1 MRRWFAFLLMIALLL
16 PASAARAQAPS
27 LTVYSSVDEENAR
40 KILGAFSRATGIE
53 ARITFLSTG
62 PALARLEAERGNP
75 QADVWFGAP
84 SENHVDAK
92 IRGLTQPY
100 ASPGAAALD
109 ARFRDPENYWVSFY
123 MNPLGFGLNTK
134 VLENRGIKRPLSWQD
149 LLSPQLR
156 GLIQMP
162 SPQTSGTAYNMVVSL
177 VQIMGEDKAFA
188 YMKQLHPN
196 VQTYTTSGTA
206 PSRAVAFG
214 EVAIGIQFTPALYQ
228 LYFRGYPLLTV
239 FPKEGVGFEAPA
251 ISIVKGTRRE
261 AEARRLVDWM
271 ISPEGQN
278 SLAEQE
284 TFFFP
289 VTEKARRQSGLPA
302 LRLVPLIKYDVDFAG
317 KNRLR
322 LVNRWL
328 NEVLGGR

>member
-1 MRRWFAFLLMIALLL
+1 MRSWIALAVAIALLA
-16 PASAARAQAPS
+16 PAAGMAQAPS

-40 KILGAFSRATGIE
+40 KILGAFSKATGIE

-62 PALARLEAERGNP
+62 PALARLEAERNNP

-92 IRGLTQPY
+92 LRGLTQPY
-100 ASPGAAALD
+100 ASPAAAKLD
-109 ARFRDPENYWVSFY
+109 ARFRDPESSWVSFY

-134 VLENRGIKRPLSWQD
+134 VLEGRGIKRPVSWQD
-149 LLSPQLR
+149 LLSPQFR

-162 SPQTSGTAYNMVVSL
+162 SPQTSGTAYNMVVTL
-177 VQIMGEDKAFA
+177 VQLMGEEKAYAF
-188 YMKQLHPN
+188 MKQLHPN

-214 EVAIGIQFTPALYQ
+214 EVAVGIQFTPALYQ
-228 LYFRGYPLLTV
+228 LYFRGYPILTV

-251 ISIVKGTRRE
+251 ISIVRGTRRE
-261 AEARRLVDWM
+261 TEARRLVDW
-271 ISPEGQN
+271 IVSPEGQN
-278 SLAEQE
+278 TLAEQE

-289 VTEKARRQSGLPA
+289 VTGAAKRQVGLPA

-317 KNRLR
+317 KNRKR
-322 LVNRWL
+322 LVDRWIA
-328 NEVLGGR
+328 EVLGGR

>member
-1 MRRWFAFLLMIALLL
+1 MRRWFACLLMIALLL

-109 ARFRDPENYWVSFY
+109 ARFRDAENYWVSFY

-134 VLENRGIKRPLSWQD
+134 VLESRGIKRPLSWQD

-289 VTEKARRQSGLPA
+289 VTEKAKRQSGLPA